1 MNGRKNA
8 CKSKNLFVIYIILS
22 TMENVNVEVVF
33 TLQTRHFLCL
43 YTGRIGAFLRKQK
56 AGRDYRPM
64 QKNVIMDV
72 AGVLKNK
79 QVVGS
84 VM

>member
-1 MNGRKNA
+1 
-8 CKSKNLFVIYIILS
+8 
-22 TMENVNVEVVF
+22 
-33 TLQTRHFLCL
+33 
-43 YTGRIGAFLRKQK
+43 
-56 AGRDYRPM
+56 M

-84 VM
+84 TEWVTVIRLGRRLVLQAVKECEVDGWQGVSL